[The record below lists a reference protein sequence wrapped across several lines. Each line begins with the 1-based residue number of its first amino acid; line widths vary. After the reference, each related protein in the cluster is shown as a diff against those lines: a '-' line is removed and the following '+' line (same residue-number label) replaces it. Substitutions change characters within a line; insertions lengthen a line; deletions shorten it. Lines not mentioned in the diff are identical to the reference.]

1 MHKAE
6 ISSTKIIKIMN
17 RHGASDLTEDV
28 SDKAIATKRITNSDR
43 ILPSLSWKA
52 IFGGT
57 VAAMG
62 IHLLLSTLGV
72 GAGLATFSP
81 VSDVNPVTHFN
92 AGAAIIWTV
101 CALVALGFGG
111 LVAGRFSH
119 TIHHGFVHGILVW
132 SLTLII
138 TLLLLSMGTGMILGG
153 AMKVVGEG
161 VGIGGGAAMGSGAK
175 QSADQLNSFLDEAV
189 QSLPANS
196 GPKATIRAKRE
207 VGFAVAKFFAPGNDV
222 NSQDNRAAMI
232 KALVDYTQ
240 MSEADAT
247 KTVDEWTASYNN
259 LKAGLDQKANIAAQN
274 LSCAAIW
281 SFFAL
286 LIGLLVT
293 GFGGALGARCAMRQ
307 AHFQAEMQ

>member
-1 MHKAE
+1 
-6 ISSTKIIKIMN
+6 MN
-17 RHGASDLTEDV
+17 SEPSIPITTE
-28 SDKAIATKRITNSDR
+28 RITNR
-43 ILPSLSWKA
+43 ILPSLCWKA
-52 IFGGT
+52 IIGGT

-62 IHLLLSTLGV
+62 IHILLTTLGV

-81 VSDVNPVTHFN
+81 MTDTNPVAHFN
-92 AGAAIIWTV
+92 VGAAVIWTV
-101 CALVALGFGG
+101 CALVALWFGG

-119 TIHHGFVHGILVW
+119 SIHNGFVHGILVW

-138 TLLLLSMGTGMILGG
+138 TLLLISMGTGMILGG
-153 AMKVVGEG
+153 AMKIAGEG
-161 VGIGGGAAMGSGAK
+161 AGIGGNAIASGAK
-175 QSADQLNSFLDEAV
+175 QNADQLGSFIDEAV
-189 QSLPANS
+189 QSIPTNS
-196 GPKATIRAKRE
+196 APKATIRAKRE

-222 NSQDNRAAMI
+222 NSQTNRAAMI

-247 KTVDEWTASYNN
+247 QTVDDWTTSYNN
-259 LKAGLDQKANIAAQN
+259 LKAELEQKATVAAQN

-293 GFGGALGARCAMRQ
+293 GFGGALGARCAVRHATLLTERQ
-307 AHFQAEMQ
+307 